1 MAAKR
6 TLVQTDETAFAR
18 DTTTMAIINT
28 DRAAFMAYKA
38 TRAKGSKVDE
48 LSAEVQM
55 VKNDMQEI
63 KQMLTQLTRVISDG
77 K

>member
-1 MAAKR
+1 MA
-6 TLVQTDETAFAR
+6 LVQTEKNAFVR

-28 DRAAFMAYKA
+28 DKQAFAQYKA
-38 TRAKGSKVDE
+38 ARKKGSAVEE
-48 LSAEVQM
+48 LSAEVQI

-63 KQMLTQLTRVISDG
+63 KNMLTQLTRAIADG

>member
-1 MAAKR
+1 MKR
-6 TLVQTDETAFAR
+6 TLVQTEKEAFAR
-18 DTTTMAIINT
+18 DTSTMAIINT
-28 DRAAFMAYKA
+28 DTAAFLAYKA
-38 TRAKGSKVDE
+38 ARKRGNAVET

-63 KQMLTQLTRVISDG
+63 KQILTQLTRVITDG

>member
-1 MAAKR
+1 MA
-6 TLVQTDETAFAR
+6 LVQTEKNAFVR

-28 DRAAFMAYKA
+28 DKQAFAQYKA
-38 TRAKGSKVDE
+38 ARKKGSAVEE
-48 LSAEVQM
+48 LSAEVQI

-63 KQMLTQLTRVISDG
+63 KNMLTQLTRVIADG

>member
-1 MAAKR
+1 MCNVNALLGNGIRAPGNGSDGCCSYY
-6 TLVQTDETAFAR
+6 LVNE
-18 DTTTMAIINT
+18 
-28 DRAAFMAYKA
+28 YKA
-38 TRAKGSKVDE
+38 ARQRGSAVEE

-63 KQMLTQLTRVISDG
+63 KQILTQLTRVITDG

>member
-1 MAAKR
+1 
-6 TLVQTDETAFAR
+6 
-18 DTTTMAIINT
+18 MAIINT

>member
-1 MAAKR
+1 MARK
-6 TLVQTDETAFAR
+6 LIQTEKNEFAR
-18 DTTTMAIINT
+18 DTVSMALINT
-28 DRAAFMAYKA
+28 DKAAFAQYKA
-38 TRAKGSKVDE
+38 ARQRGSAVEE

-63 KQMLTQLTRVISDG
+63 KNMLTQLTRVIADG

>member
-1 MAAKR
+1 MAKR
-6 TLVQTDETAFAR
+6 ELVQTDENAFAR
-18 DTTTMAIINT
+18 DTSTMALINT

-38 TRAKGSKVDE
+38 ARQRGSAVEE

-63 KQMLTQLTRVISDG
+63 KQILTQLTRVISDG